1 MINNSVHPLGTVF
14 IVGIG
19 GAGMS
24 ALARI
29 LLAQGAVVRGS
40 DAKDSRRIQ
49 KLRSLGIDVVI
60 GHTRE
65 NLVGESGVPLCDTIC
80 YSTAIPTTNIERVTA
95 GELGIRSLS
104 RAELLVQVTQGTE
117 VLSVTGTHGK
127 TTTTSLLTLGLQS
140 AGVDPSFVVGSELH
154 DAGSN
159 AHWGS
164 GKYFAVEADES
175 DGTFLQLQTGFGIIT
190 NVEAD
195 HLNYWHT
202 LEKLEAAFCEFISK
216 TQNQCVVHGDDEGI
230 KKILLENSNLLNK
243 VQTYGMSDHNDFQ
256 VNISRDSA
264 EVHGKDGIIAD
275 FTLQIP
281 GVHNILNASAT
292 IVLAHLLELD
302 MSRFVKG
309 IESFTGTSRR
319 FELKGKVA
327 NVSVYDDYAHHPTE
341 IRATLTAARE
351 KVKSGKLIVAFQ
363 AHHYY
368 RTALFSK
375 EFGESLGLADE
386 VVVMEVFAPGEEF
399 IPGSSGITLASNV
412 PLDSNVVHFEP
423 SWSKVPALL
432 ARNASPGDFIFTL
445 GAGEIG
451 LMSSDIVRELKNKYG
466 E

>member
-1 MINNSVHPLGTVF
+1 MINKVHPLGRVF

-29 LLAQGAVVRGS
+29 LLAQGAIVRGS

-60 GHTRE
+60 GHKRE
-65 NLVGESGVPLCDTIC
+65 NLVGDSGVPLCDTIC
-80 YSTAIPTTNIERVTA
+80 YSTAIPTTNVERVTA
-95 GELGIRSLS
+95 TEFSIRSLT
-104 RAELLVQVTQGTE
+104 RAELLVQVTQGTD

-140 AGVDPSFVVGSELH
+140 AGMDPSFVVGSELH

-164 GKYFAVEADES
+164 GRYFAVEADES
-175 DGTFLQLQTGFGIIT
+175 DGTFLQLQTKFGIIT
-190 NVEAD
+190 NIEAD
-195 HLNYWHT
+195 HLNYWKS
-202 LEKLEAAFCEFISK
+202 LEKLEAAFCEFIAK
-216 TQNQCVVHGDDEGI
+216 TQNQCVLYGDDEGI
-230 KKILLENSNLLNK
+230 RKILRENPSFASK
-243 VQTYGMSDHNDFQ
+243 VKTYGISSDNDFQ
-256 VNISRDSA
+256 VKISEESA
-264 EVHGKDGIIAD
+264 EVHDQDGVIAK
-275 FTLQIP
+275 FSLQIP

-292 IVLAHLLELD
+292 IVLGHLLQLD

-309 IESFTGTSRR
+309 LESFTGTSRR
-319 FELKGKVA
+319 FELKAQVA
-327 NVSVYDDYAHHPTE
+327 DISVYDDYAHHPTE
-341 IRATLTAARE
+341 IRATLLAARD
-351 KVKSGKLIVAFQ
+351 KVKDGKLIVAFQ

-375 EFGESLGLADE
+375 EFGEALALADE

-399 IPGSSGITLASNV
+399 LPGSSGVTLASNV
-412 PLDSNVVHFEP
+412 PLKKDCVHFEP

-432 ARNASPGDFIFTL
+432 VRNASPGDFIFTL

-451 LMSSDIVRELKNKYG
+451 LMSADIVRELKNKYG